1 MLAMVLDFSDFFWI
15 WVIVALSVSGLS
27 VYLKPKDQARLR
39 RLEGKLDLLLE
50 HAGLANNDKVDVPP
64 EVLEALR
71 RGDKIAAIKFYQDA
85 TGAGLKEAK
94 ERVEAIQA
102 SENL

>member
-1 MLAMVLDFSDFFWI
+1 MLAVVLDISDYFWI

-39 RLEGKLDLLLE
+39 RLESKVDLLLE
-50 HAGLANNDKVDVPP
+50 HAGLTDEHKIAAPP
-64 EVLEALR
+64 DVLEALR
-71 RGDKIAAIKFYQDA
+71 RGDKIAAIKFYREA
-85 TGAGLKEAK
+85 TGAGLAEAK
-94 ERVEAIQA
+94 EQVEAIQA